1 MGEMRKIGEIR
12 EKFLPH
18 LPHLP
23 YLHSSQKRPTTYDH
37 PLGADPDSVSIRSF
51 GRRA

>member
-18 LPHLP
+18 LPHL
-23 YLHSSQKRPTTYDH
+23 HSSQKRPTTYDH
-37 PLGADPDSVSIRSF
+37 TLRADPDSVSIRSF